1 MREDSSAF
9 DRSRRCGRPNT
20 REKAPQNALWSAL
33 SHASAPR
40 RHGPAADQRARKK
53 APPGRPEAN
62 RLPLYLVCLRGAW
75 APAFC
80 TQRADDGNLSI
91 QKSRTN
97 RPRPPGLWRDR
108 QFLNRKAQRH
118 LQACKT
124 GTSAARRPPPSLSA
138 SDFVGPRATAGA
150 SRHPRAST
158 RGALRRAS
166 SPRTCGSPRGRAG
179 GGPPRSCRR

>member
-1 MREDSSAF
+1 MRQAKHKRKSPSKRALE
-9 DRSRRCGRPNT
+9 RPF
-20 REKAPQNALWSAL
+20 SCV
-33 SHASAPR
+33 
-40 RHGPAADQRARKK
+40 GPAPAWGGGRSASSGKSAAGK
-53 APPGRPEAN
+53 TGSEPP
-62 RLPLYLVCLRGAW
+62 PLYLVCLRGAW
-75 APAFC
+75 APVFC
-80 TQRADDGNLSI
+80 TQRADDGGLSI
-91 QKSRTN
+91 RKSRTN

-108 QFLNRKAQRH
+108 QFLNRKVQRH

-166 SPRTCGSPRGRAG
+166 SPRTYGSLRGPAG